1 MPMEQAMQL
10 YKEKRAIFRDK
21 PTNAV
26 ITALKYV
33 ETPLKNRDI
42 HPKDNYVRVDLSGAG
57 GKQVRQYTQTD
68 QKRKLAW
75 EQVW

>member
-1 MPMEQAMQL
+1 MEQAMQL

-42 HPKDNYVRVDLSGAG
+42 HPKDNYVRVDLSGAE
-57 GKQVRQYTQTD
+57 GKASATIYTD
-68 QKRKLAW
+68 GSKRKITW